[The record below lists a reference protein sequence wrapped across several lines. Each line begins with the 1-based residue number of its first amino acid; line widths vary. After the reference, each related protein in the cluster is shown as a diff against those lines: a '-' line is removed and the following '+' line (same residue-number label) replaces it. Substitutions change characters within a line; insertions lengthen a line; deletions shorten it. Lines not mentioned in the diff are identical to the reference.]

1 MATPRGAGK
10 VSRLAA
16 RQKPRLPD
24 ALASPG
30 RGPADWDVWDGVH
43 VTTDVVGRNLAAFEL
58 TASRWSGARLTGTTF
73 RGVQIRDTVFDL
85 SGTVFERAAMAR
97 VEFRDCRMS
106 GVVFAGARLDDVL
119 FAGCRLDGANFR
131 GVAGDRTRFVECEL
145 ADATFLQAELSQARM
160 YDCGLG
166 GVELTDARLAGL
178 HLHGSEVRGL
188 KGVAALRGAVIH
200 TEQLVPMALEFLAA
214 AGVEV
219 RDERDDNP

>member
-1 MATPRGAGK
+1 
-10 VSRLAA
+10 
-16 RQKPRLPD
+16 
-24 ALASPG
+24 
-30 RGPADWDVWDGVH
+30 
-43 VTTDVVGRNLAAFEL
+43 
-58 TASRWSGARLTGTTF
+58 
-73 RGVQIRDTVFDL
+73 
-85 SGTVFERAAMAR
+85 
-97 VEFRDCRMS
+97 
-106 GVVFAGARLDDVL
+106 
-119 FAGCRLDGANFR
+119 
-131 GVAGDRTRFVECEL
+131 VECEL